1 MVKIITKS
9 RAKIKFESIKYA
21 KIAKKPIKISD
32 TIYMTDILLLQP
44 LHSLFK
50 NIHENI
56 GISSYGL
63 NFLWHFGQRLRD
75 SIKSSPSGNR
85 FINTVAKEPRH
96 TPKTKNINSIK
107 LPQIYGE
114 WI

>member
-32 TIYMTDILLLQP
+32 IIYMADILLLQP

-63 NFLWHFGQRLRD
+63 NFFFQAEDGIRD
-75 SIKSSPSGNR
+75 SIKSCPSGNR
-85 FINTVAKEPRH
+85 FINTVANEPRH

-107 LPQIYGE
+107 LPQIYDE